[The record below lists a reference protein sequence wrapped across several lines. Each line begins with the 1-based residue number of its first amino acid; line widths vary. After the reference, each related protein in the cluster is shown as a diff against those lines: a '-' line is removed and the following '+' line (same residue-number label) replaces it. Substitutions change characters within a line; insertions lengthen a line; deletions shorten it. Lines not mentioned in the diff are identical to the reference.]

1 LAGVVTA
8 AADLSV
14 NDEFVDAKCEERGQV
29 FVVITA
35 ATLADGVPFLI
46 SWAVEVQRDMIVFI
60 QCLLAD
66 LTARFLSSDRLQI
79 KV

>member
-1 LAGVVTA
+1 MVTA

-14 NDEFVDAKCEERGQV
+14 NDEFVDTKCEESRQV

-35 ATLADGVPFLI
+35 ATLADGVPSLI
-46 SWAVEVQRDMIVFI
+46 SWTVEVQRDMIVFV

-66 LTARFLSSDRLQI
+66 LTARFLSNDRLQI